1 MRRDPGEWLE
11 KRLLERAFLAVLLA
25 ALGLAWLCSGGL
37 VLWLMHG
44 TSIGPSW
51 VDWIV
56 WLPAA
61 GFLAAAFYKLYRD
74 KRGWR
79 LSDMEKGT
87 HAEKTIG
94 QAIEFALTRESC
106 AVAHGVQEIAR
117 VGDIDHLVATPRG
130 LWVIET
136 KYGRVPKSEFR
147 EVLRRIASNVQA
159 VREWA
164 PETPVTGC
172 LVFGSEQEKRPK
184 ATYTHRG
191 EKIRAFADPTALMR
205 ALRKDAQG
213 TGVSPKLVD
222 QVWEL
227 GKLEAPDQ
235 SVPAG

>member
-1 MRRDPGEWLE
+1 MRRGPGEWLE
-11 KRLLERAFLAVLLA
+11 KRLLERAFLAVLLGV
-25 ALGLAWLCSGGL
+25 LGLGWLCSGGL
-37 VLWLMHG
+37 ALWL
-44 TSIGPSW
+44 TSIGASW
-51 VDWIV
+51 VGWIV
-56 WLPAA
+56 LLPAA
-61 GFLAAAFYKLYRD
+61 GLLAAASYKLY
-74 KRGWR
+74 GENWR
-79 LSDMEKGT
+79 LSNMGKGT

-106 AVAHGVQEIAR
+106 AVAHGVRKIAR

-147 EVLRRIASNVQA
+147 EVLRRIASNVEA
-159 VREWA
+159 VGQWA

-172 LVFGSEQEKRPK
+172 LVFGSEQQKRPK